1 MQFTASQ
8 IAALAGGVVE
18 GDGNV
23 VISSFAKIEEGH
35 PGAISFLANPRYTHF
50 IYDTKSSAV
59 LVSNTFIPEHPLH
72 CTLIRVSDPYA
83 TVASLMDMASKMLQP
98 NPSGIEQPCFIADGT
113 ELPDDIYIG
122 AFAYIGKGVKI
133 GKGTKIYPHAYIG
146 ENSVIGEDAIIYS
159 GVKIYHNCHIGNR
172 CILHSGVVIGADGFG
187 FAPVNGHFNKIPQL
201 GNVVIDDDVEIGA
214 NTTVDRATMGSTHIK
229 QGTKLDN
236 LIQVAHNCAIGQN
249 TVMAA
254 QSGIAGSTKIGDNC
268 MIGGQVGFAG
278 HIDVG
283 NNVQIGAQSGIPS
296 NVKEGSRLMG
306 SPAMDIKK
314 YARQVVLEKNLQ
326 SLYDRVKAIEAE
338 LNSVNK

>member
-18 GDGNV
+18 GDGDV

-50 IYDTKSSAV
+50 IYETRSSAV
-59 LVSNTFIPEHPLH
+59 LVSNTFKPERPLH
-72 CTLIRVSDPYA
+72 CTLIRVNDPYA
-83 TVASLMDMASKMLQP
+83 TVASLMDMTSKMLQP
-98 NPSGIEQPCFIADGT
+98 NPGIEQPCFIADGT

-122 AFAYIGKGVKI
+122 AFAYVGKGTKI
-133 GKGTKIYPHAYIG
+133 GKGAKIYPHAYIG
-146 ENSVIGEDAIIYS
+146 ENATIGENAIIYS
-159 GVKIYHNCHIGNR
+159 GVKIYHNCRIGNR
-172 CILHSGVVIGADGFG
+172 CIVHSGAVIGADGFG
-187 FAPVNGHFNKIPQL
+187 FAPVNGQFNKIPQL

-236 LIQVAHNCAIGQN
+236 LIQVAHNCAIGRN

-254 QSGIAGSTKIGDNC
+254 QSGIAGSTKIGDHC

-278 HIDVG
+278 HIEVG
-283 NNVQIGAQSGIPS
+283 DNVQIGAQSGIPS
-296 NVKEGSRLMG
+296 NVKDGSRLMG
-306 SPAMDIKK
+306 SPAIDIKK

-326 SLYDRVKAIEAE
+326 NLYDRVKALEAE
-338 LNSVNK
+338 LSSENK